1 MDRNYDVINII
12 SKTFI
17 SKGPSVTKFPD
28 IIKIATTFIEKF
40 VKILCFLKELRNGDG
55 NLFLCPPQK

>member
-17 SKGPSVTKFPD
+17 SKGPSVAKFRD

-40 VKILCFLKELRNGDG
+40 VKILRFSNEL
-55 NLFLCPPQK
+55 